1 MVVMTLRENMSSD
14 AIGEHYCLSELLL
27 AEKEAY
33 LANGVTQKGWDIAV
47 LDGDTTVR
55 VQVKCINW
63 RSSGQAAVKGTFISR
78 EFDYLIIVLLHF
90 NGKNFT
96 SYVIPYEMLKEKSEK
111 DRTTLIDN
119 NGHVFFSAR
128 KPKKNNNGF
137 EKQAIAISTLEK
149 AEIQKLFLQYK
160 ARFDTVTS
168 KSA

>member
-1 MVVMTLRENMSSD
+1 MSSD

-47 LDGDTTVR
+47 LDGDKTVR

-63 RSSGQAAVKGTFISR
+63 KSSGQAAVKGTFISR

-90 NGKNFT
+90 NKNNFT
-96 SYVIPYEMLKEKSEK
+96 SYVIPYEKLKEKSNK
-111 DRTTLIDN
+111 DRATLIDN
-119 NGHVFFSAR
+119 EGYVYYSAR
-128 KPKKNNNGF
+128 KEKKNNNGF
-137 EKQAIAISTLEK
+137 EKQAIAISTLDK
-149 AEIQKLFLQYK
+149 QEIQKLFSRYRSK
-160 ARFDTVTS
+160 FDTVKR